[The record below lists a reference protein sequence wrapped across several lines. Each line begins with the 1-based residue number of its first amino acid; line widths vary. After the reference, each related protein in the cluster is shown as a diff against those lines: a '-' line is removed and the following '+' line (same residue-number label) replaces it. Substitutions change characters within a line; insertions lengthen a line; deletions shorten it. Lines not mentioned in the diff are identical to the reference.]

1 MMCLGRIRL
10 FAGWLLLGSIPGIQA
25 GTVLGADRAPN
36 IVLIV
41 ADDLGWGD
49 VGFNGRTEWTTPHLD
64 RLAADGVVLR
74 HCYSAAPIC
83 GPSRG
88 AFLTGKYTIHTGVRR
103 NDQDLPLEEVTIAEA
118 LKHRGY
124 RSGLFG
130 KWQHGKPRSGRDH
143 YVHPMDQG
151 FDDFFGFTDSYDAL
165 EKFPTQL
172 WRGRQRVQVSGYV
185 DDLITDRAIDFLERQ
200 KDAPFFLDVSY
211 LAPHFSI
218 AAPAEEIERLK
229 GKVPEADPSHPQNAT
244 YAAMITR
251 MDWNI
256 GRLLDTLERLHLI
269 EDTLLVFTSDNG
281 ATFEFG
287 NQGTSAA
294 LDSNRPLRGHKRT
307 LWEGG
312 IRVPGLA
319 YWPGKIRAGTVCQ
332 ENVHLADLLPTLV
345 AAAGGTLDAA
355 WHIDGVNLL
364 PLWTGQGHA
373 PERTLFWEWQ
383 SEGADQLAALRGDF
397 KLVIERGGKPELYDL
412 SVDPAERRDLSATH
426 PQRVQQLQSELGAW
440 IATEDPRGKE

>member
-49 VGFNGRTEWTTPHLD
+49 VGFNGRTEWTTPQLD

-88 AFLTGKYTIHTGVRR
+88 ALLTGKYTIHTGVRR
-103 NDQDLPLEEVTIAEA
+103 NDQDLPPEEVTIAEA
-118 LKHRGY
+118 LKQRGY

-172 WRGRQRVQVSGYV
+172 WRGRQRVQVSGYA
-185 DDLITDRAIDFLERQ
+185 DDLITDRAIEFLERH

-229 GKVPEADPSHPQNAT
+229 SKVPEADP
-244 YAAMITR
+244 
-251 MDWNI
+251 
-256 GRLLDTLERLHLI
+256 LHLSK
-269 EDTLLVFTSDNG
+269 EGPLPQAPGQLLSHYAPLTPLCFFDHVPRSPLPGKWGLLSLQAQKDADAFAAVEVLSPD
-281 ATFEFG
+281 G
-287 NQGTSAA
+287 NLREAA
-294 LDSNRPLRGHKRT
+294 ANLFSSIRKLDSLG
-307 LWEGG
+307 LDG
-312 IRVPGLA
+312 ILA
-319 YWPGKIRAGTVCQ
+319 
-332 ENVHLADLLPTLV
+332 
-345 AAAGGTLDAA
+345 
-355 WHIDGVNLL
+355 
-364 PLWTGQGHA
+364 
-373 PERTLFWEWQ
+373 
-383 SEGADQLAALRGDF
+383 
-397 KLVIERGGKPELYDL
+397 L
-412 SVDPAERRDLSATH
+412 SVPEEGLGRAINDRLRRASGSKN
-426 PQRVQQLQSELGAW
+426 PN
-440 IATEDPRGKE
+440 